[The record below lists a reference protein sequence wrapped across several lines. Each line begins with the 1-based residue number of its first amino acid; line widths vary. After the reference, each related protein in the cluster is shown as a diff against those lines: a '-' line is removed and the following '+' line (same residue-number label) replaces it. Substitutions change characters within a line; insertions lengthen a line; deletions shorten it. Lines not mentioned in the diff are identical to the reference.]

1 MLKKRTL
8 LPFAAALCLMLTAAC
23 GPSFLQIQ
31 TRFVAEAEYLK
42 AEAAANNL
50 RGNEITIA
58 DSFLTR
64 AQAAKG
70 KEAADLADLAAAY
83 YRLALARHSLEKSAA
98 NLETSRT
105 ALEFS
110 VEQVEKYQDILAR
123 VSAGGR

>member
-1 MLKKRTL
+1 MLKRTL
-8 LPFAAALCLMLTAAC
+8 LPLAAGLCLTLTAC
-23 GPSFLQIQ
+23 GPSFRQIQ

-50 RGNEITIA
+50 RGNEIAIA
-58 DSFLTR
+58 DSFLAK

-70 KEAADLADLAAAY
+70 KDAADLADLAAAY
-83 YRLALARHSLEKSAA
+83 YRLALARHSLEASAA
-98 NLETSRT
+98 DLETART

-110 VEQVEKYQDILAR
+110 TEQVEKYQEILTR